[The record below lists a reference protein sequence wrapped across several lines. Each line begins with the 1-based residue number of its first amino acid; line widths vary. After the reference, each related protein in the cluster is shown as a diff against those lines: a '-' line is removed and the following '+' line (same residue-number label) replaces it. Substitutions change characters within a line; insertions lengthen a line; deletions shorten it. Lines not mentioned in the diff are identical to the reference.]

1 MKSMKQIIT
10 VIVVAFFMLTSFS
23 VKTNTTNEDSLN
35 SELNMHPNNGGDA
48 TQKSVVI
55 TVEIEFGRKSLDCQ
69 GFGVC
74 RGRVSGGK
82 GIFTA
87 SNREGSFVLGMQEKG
102 LAKIQKRFK
111 NNVIILEEDFVLP
124 IEITKKLKLKE
135 GYTLKTGKY
144 KLKTGKNKNKDSAYY
159 VIF

>member
-1 MKSMKQIIT
+1 MKSIKQIIT
-10 VIVVAFFMLTSFS
+10 VVVVAFFMLTSFS

-35 SELNMHPNNGGDA
+35 YELNVNPNTRDDVS
-48 TQKSVVI
+48 KFI
-55 TVEIEFGRKSLDCQ
+55 LTVEVEFGRKSKSCQ
-69 GFGVC
+69 DFGVC
-74 RGRVSGGK
+74 NVSGSTET
-82 GIFTA
+82 GIFVA

-111 NNVIILEEDFVLP
+111 GNVIVLEEDFVLP

-159 VIF
+159 AIF